1 MVNNINMWLDS
12 PQLKLFVIRGE
23 LKAGCYL
30 FKIVDL
36 WECSWLYI
44 GFFYIDLFVGV
55 KYLSG
60 SAFFDSLSKDP
71 CWGGGGRLA
80 FLYTFSVE
88 MNIWISYIET
98 VESRNKCKEDHR
110 IKLWIYENHL
120 CELQGEELIWKY
132 IIAVIDA
139 TYVVTKRK
147 REKKERRRRKKKEK
161 SVSAAGV
168 NTAVIIKP

>member
-12 PQLKLFVIRGE
+12 PQFKLFVIRGE

-60 SAFFDSLSKDP
+60 SAFFDSLSKDRVF
-71 CWGGGGRLA
+71 GGGETRISLRI
-80 FLYTFSVE
+80 SVE

-139 TYVVTKRK
+139 TYVVTKTK
-147 REKKERRRRKKKEK
+147 REKKERRKKKRKEC
-161 SVSAAGV
+161 
-168 NTAVIIKP
+168 